1 MRMAILSLP
10 CTNVRITLEGLDD
23 ADDLTGTNVE
33 LLAIDP
39 VEAALVVISAYA
51 ADDTGNPAPTVQDYA
66 AAGVTGV
73 TDANLA
79 AVNAAVA
86 AVAREAADTVEKI
99 FGLVHDAVADAAL
112 DVIANYA
119 ADSAANTAPTVDTYV
134 DAGVLGVTE
143 SNLAAVNAVLARAG
157 REAADETSE
166 VQGLVDGAIADLADA
181 ARRTA
186 LSELQFHAQFSGAA
200 TDPSLET
207 YADAG
212 VTGVTQDNLAAV
224 NAAIASASDLPAVQT
239 AIAAADGDPDA
250 AAEPDFA
257 AAAAEIQALAD
268 PVIGGWCNCGLG

>member
-1 MRMAILSLP
+1 M
-10 CTNVRITLEGLDD
+10 
-23 ADDLTGTNVE
+23 
-33 LLAIDP
+33 
-39 VEAALVVISAYA
+39 
-51 ADDTGNPAPTVQDYA
+51 
-66 AAGVTGV
+66 
-73 TDANLA
+73 
-79 AVNAAVA
+79 
-86 AVAREAADTVEKI
+86 
-99 FGLVHDAVADAAL
+99 
-112 DVIANYA
+112 
-119 ADSAANTAPTVDTYV
+119 
-134 DAGVLGVTE
+134 TE

-186 LSELQFHAQFSGAA
+186 LSELQFHAEFSGAA

-224 NAAIASASDLPAVQT
+224 NAAIASASGLPAVRA

-268 PVIGGWCNCGLG
+268 PAIAAGVIADWAEDSTEPSLAPSLETYTTAGVTGVTAANLAAVNTAVAAADRGDADTLAEVQAIAAAYDVDGRLILTGTTGNDISTGEEFWWQWHAAHRHGWQ